1 MMEVIQTTKIILA
14 WELFEQGLPKTDIA
28 ERLQIN
34 RDTVRLWIQGITTM
48 GLVAFLDAYANA
60 KKGPRPGR
68 QVDAILKRRIWM
80 LRDREM
86 DCCGQKIQYFLAREY
101 GMKASVP
108 KIYEILA
115 EKYVIKSKWKKNTKR
130 GPVPKAERSREV
142 VQMDTI
148 DFGNIFAFTAVDIFS
163 READVVLRPSLTSF
177 DGAVFLDTCMQRR
190 FDGHVALIQSDG
202 GPEFKDK
209 FKQKVYQYADRYRV
223 SAAYKKNEQSY
234 IESFN
239 RTVRKECL
247 GWNHYKAKEIP
258 ELNKYVDTFLERYHY
273 HRQHLGL
280 GMKTPLERG

>member
-1 MMEVIQTTKIILA
+1 MIQTTKIILA

-223 SAAYKKNEQSY
+223 SAAYKK
-234 IESFN
+234 
-239 RTVRKECL
+239 
-247 GWNHYKAKEIP
+247 
-258 ELNKYVDTFLERYHY
+258 
-273 HRQHLGL
+273 
-280 GMKTPLERG
+280 